1 MSSDTKSQDQCPVD
15 HKSREA
21 WLSQARSAV
30 SPSPPSDHPPI
41 PPSAHPSPSPS
52 DMPAE
57 AEKCPVD
64 HKAREVWLQQARA
77 ASSALAGSAASTNNN
92 NNNNN
97 NNNTDYASCS
107 SSSSSSSSSSWTA
120 YLPRLPSFWSS
131 PSKGAPQQ
139 GANDPLARLATQRE
153 ISTIPRTATS
163 SYPESY
169 SAAASE
175 PLAPTTSPFASS
187 SSSSPSSTS
196 TPLPNPPTPK
206 LPTPIPMPPPS
217 HGTPALPANNEQET
231 GADAT
236 SGNWIYPSERMF
248 FEAMRRKGHD
258 PRAGDMQAV
267 VPIHN
272 AVNERAWAEIKAW
285 EAPWVEKAR
294 QQQQQQ
300 EEMKQNSSSS
310 SFCDGPRLHSFSGLG
325 GDKLSP
331 RARFNTLLGYQAPF
345 DRHDWV
351 VDRCGTRV
359 EYVIDFYAG
368 RGFGS
373 GGGERGAGG
382 GAKPLSFY
390 LDVRPK
396 LNSWEGVK
404 MRAFR
409 AVGMA

>member
-1 MSSDTKSQDQCPVD
+1 MSSDEPSSCPVD

-21 WLSQARSAV
+21 WLSQARAAASSSAL
-30 SPSPPSDHPPI
+30 PSDHPPF
-41 PPSAHPSPSPS
+41 PSPSSAHPSSTTTTTT
-52 DMPAE
+52 ATE

-77 ASSALAGSAASTNNN
+77 ATEAAAAAAAATTT
-92 NNNNN
+92 
-97 NNNTDYASCS
+97 NTDS
-107 SSSSSSSSSSWTA
+107 SSPSSSNRTSSTSWAA
-120 YLPRLPSFWSS
+120 YLPSLPSFWSS
-131 PSKGAPQQ
+131 SPSSSNSAKGTPKTD
-139 GANDPLARLATQRE
+139 DPLAARLATERE
-153 ISTIPRTATS
+153 VSTIPRTATS
-163 SYPESY
+163 SYPGSY

-175 PLAPTTSPFASS
+175 PLP
-187 SSSSPSSTS
+187 STS
-196 TPLPNPPTPK
+196 TSTIAPSPSPPQ
-206 LPTPIPMPPPS
+206 PPAVTAPS
-217 HGTPALPANNEQET
+217 HGAPVANNEQET

-258 PRAGDMQAV
+258 PRATDMRAV

-285 EAPWVEKAR
+285 EAPWVERAR
-294 QQQQQQ
+294 SQLQQQQQKR
-300 EEMKQNSSSS
+300 EEGAGGG
-310 SFCDGPRLHSFSGLG
+310 FCDGPRLHSFSGLG
-325 GDKLSP
+325 GDRLSP

-373 GGGERGAGG
+373 TSAPSSSSGGSGPAGTG

-396 LNSWEGVK
+396 LNTWEGVK
-404 MRAFR
+404 MRAFK
-409 AVGMA
+409 AVGLA